1 MSAMQAASS
10 PLRSG
15 SRWLLFG
22 SLALNLFFIGV
33 AIAFAIRGPGPAH
46 RWNRDVFVR
55 VERLAA
61 TLPKADG
68 DIVRKAMQANHDV
81 VANAQAAYLGA
92 REDIRETLRQDPF
105 NVDAMRA
112 AMTKARAARQAY
124 DRALEDVFADAAAKM
139 SSTGRH
145 ALANWH
151 RPRPRSK
158 RR

>member
-1 MSAMQAASS
+1 MTADETAPTRARGG
-10 PLRSG
+10 P
-15 SRWLLFG
+15 RWLLFG

-33 AIAFAIRGPGPAH
+33 AVALAIRGPAPPH

-55 VERLAA
+55 IDRLAA

-68 DIVRKAMQANHDV
+68 DIVRNAMRANHDA
-81 VANAQAAYLGA
+81 VAKAQVAYRGA

-105 NVDAMRA
+105 SIDAMRA
-112 AMTKARAARQAY
+112 AMDKAGAARQTY
-124 DRALEDVFADAAAKM
+124 DRILGDVFADAAAKM
-139 SSTGRH
+139 SPAGRH

-151 RPRPRSK
+151 RPRARNK